1 MRKLFIVLSIIFAVI
16 GIIFT
21 ILPMGN
27 IALFPVVMAI
37 LFSILAVINSKNN
50 NKKLPKWILI
60 STSILFLV
68 VIGKEVF
75 VKDKV
80 IFDQQFNEKKEES
93 KQEAQKELEELEELK

>member
-27 IALFPVVMAI
+27 IALFPVVIAI
-37 LFSILAVINSKNN
+37 LFSVLAVINSKNN
-50 NKKLPKWILI
+50 NKKFPKWILI

-75 VKDKV
+75 IKDKV
-80 IFDQQFNEKKEES
+80 AFDQQFNEKKEES
-93 KQEAQKELEELEELK
+93 KQEAQQELEELEELQ